1 MAINNNEPGSAVL
14 AIFDQL
20 IDRVKQARP
29 VRSDGKP
36 LGGGMVYSMMVLGMP
51 VDPEDYLRPWSPMGG
66 STLQEMHDKAQLPSV
81 APVANPTGRGS
92 CTDRRHAAAAGPKIR
107 AFHGSGI
114 QDGTACQR
122 ACYR

>member
-29 VRSDGKP
+29 VRSDNKP

-81 APVANPTGRGS
+81 APVANPAGAT
-92 CTDRRHAAAAGPKIR
+92 AAPNGDAPPPPP
-107 AFHGSGI
+107 
-114 QDGTACQR
+114 DP
-122 ACYR
+122 